1 MHPFNLSPI
10 RPGGKKVDSAKPD
23 QNRCG
28 NSTRNI
34 SIVGLALGWVEIS
47 GFLIGIPT
55 SLHSQTPADD
65 LAAQVR
71 SQGYQCDQSVTARRE
86 VSLSKPDSAVWTL
99 KCRNASYR
107 VRLVP
112 DMSAQVVKL
121 KK

>member
-1 MHPFNLSPI
+1 MDPFNLSPI
-10 RPGGKKVDSAKPD
+10 RPGGKKVDSAKPN
-23 QNRCG
+23 QNGLRS
-28 NSTRNI
+28 STRNI
-34 SIVGLALGWVEIS
+34 GVAGLALGWVVIS

-71 SQGYQCDQSVTARRE
+71 IQGYPCDRSVTAQRD

-112 DMSAQVVKL
+112 DMSAHVEKL

>member
-1 MHPFNLSPI
+1 MDPLNLSLI
-10 RPGGKKVDSAKPD
+10 RPGAKKGDSAKPD
-23 QNRCG
+23 QNG
-28 NSTRNI
+28 FGSSTRNI
-34 SIVGLALGWVEIS
+34 SVARLALGWVAIS
-47 GFLIGIPT
+47 GFLMGIPT

-71 SQGYQCDQSVTARRE
+71 SQGYQCDQSVTAQRD

-112 DMSAQVVKL
+112 DMSAHVEKL